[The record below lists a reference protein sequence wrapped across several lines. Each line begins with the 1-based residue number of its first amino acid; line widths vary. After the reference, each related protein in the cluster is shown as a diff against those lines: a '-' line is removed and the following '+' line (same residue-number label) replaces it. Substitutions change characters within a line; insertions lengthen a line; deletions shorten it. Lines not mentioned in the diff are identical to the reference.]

1 MLNKTVSTYDMTV
14 DKVFDIF
21 DRDRNGKLSKDVF
34 VKCMQGMELG
44 IAIEDLIEF
53 FNYIDDKNEN
63 SISKLQFVDAITFVV
78 NKIGG
83 GSKLEQALSSGVQQ
97 TKKGNSVRQQIFNIL
112 KKITDAIQNKRLSM
126 RQVIGIFDSAR
137 TGL

>member
-1 MLNKTVSTYDMTV
+1 MTI

-63 SISKLQFVDAITFVV
+63 SISKL
-78 NKIGG
+78 
-83 GSKLEQALSSGVQQ
+83 
-97 TKKGNSVRQQIFNIL
+97 
-112 KKITDAIQNKRLSM
+112 
-126 RQVIGIFDSAR
+126 
-137 TGL
+137 

>member
-1 MLNKTVSTYDMTV
+1 MTV

-83 GSKLEQALSSGVQQ
+83 GSKLEQALSSGV
-97 TKKGNSVRQQIFNIL
+97 
-112 KKITDAIQNKRLSM
+112 
-126 RQVIGIFDSAR
+126 
-137 TGL
+137 